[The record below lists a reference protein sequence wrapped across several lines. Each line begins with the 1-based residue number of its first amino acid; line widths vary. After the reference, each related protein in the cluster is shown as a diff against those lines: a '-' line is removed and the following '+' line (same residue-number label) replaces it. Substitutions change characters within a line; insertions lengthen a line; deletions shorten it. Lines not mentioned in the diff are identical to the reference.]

1 MKKYFFILAAAAAL
15 AACAKNEVTP
25 VLSNENTEI
34 AYNVAPKTKALDPDK
49 QENFAQGNVFAS
61 WAYYLPNDK
70 NWDDN
75 LTDAQLY
82 IDNSTV
88 SYQKDGSNT
97 WKETGKTY
105 YWPKG
110 GKLTFFAYSLNKD
123 NLALKPGTSLN
134 HVAIAKEANCYGIT
148 ALIDLDENPNTDF
161 LVAEIAKNKSAN
173 ENQYAFNG
181 VPTLFKHKFS
191 RVEFQVKKS
200 ADYAGKEFKLNSIKF
215 KKLSHAAA
223 YAQSQDADK
232 AGITDGINEEYI
244 LASGTRTTQVY
255 TETAL
260 AITSTDYVAVPKANE
275 KRYIYIPQDFKGVT
289 DANAIAT
296 IEVNYTVTT
305 TVGTNKV
312 DDVCTATINVKDYFD
327 SWEMGKKYIFK
338 LDFALNEIKW
348 DPAVEKWKDMNSSDI
363 TIQ

>member
-1 MKKYFFILAAAAAL
+1 MKKVILLAAAAAAL

-25 VLSNENTEI
+25 VLSQENTEI
-34 AYNVAPKTKALDPDK
+34 AYNVAPKTKTTTDFLTT
-49 QENFAQGNVFAS
+49 NVFAS

-70 NWDDN
+70 NWDEN
-75 LTDAQLY
+75 LTDAQPY
-82 IDNSTV
+82 IDNSKV
-88 SYQKDGSNT
+88 SYQTDGSDT

-110 GKLTFFAYSLNKD
+110 GKLTFFAYSLNKE
-123 NLALKPGTSLN
+123 NLTLKAENSLS
-134 HVAIAKEANCYGIT
+134 HVAIAKEADCYGIT

-161 LVAEIAKNKSAN
+161 LVADIAKDQFQNTDKAH
-173 ENQYAFNG
+173 FRVG

-191 RVEFQVKKS
+191 RVQFQVKKS
-200 ADYAGKEFKLNSIKF
+200 ANYTGKTFKLNSIKF
-215 KKLSHAAA
+215 NKLSHAAT

-232 AGITDGINEEYI
+232 AGIKDGVNEEYI

-260 AITSTDYVAVPKANE
+260 AITSTDYVAVPEANE
-275 KRYIYIPQDFKGVT
+275 KRYIYIPQDFIGVT

-305 TVGTNKV
+305 NSTV
-312 DDVCTATINVKDYFD
+312 DDVCTAIINVKDYFD

-338 LDFALNEIKW
+338 LDFTLDEIKW
-348 DPAVEKWKDMNSSDI
+348 DPAVENWEDVNSTDI

>member
-25 VLSNENTEI
+25 VLSQENTEI
-34 AYNVAPKTKALDPDK
+34 AYNVAPKTKTTTDFLTT
-49 QENFAQGNVFAS
+49 NVFAS

-70 NWDDN
+70 NWDAN
-75 LTDAQLY
+75 LTEAQPY
-82 IDNSTV
+82 IDNSKV
-88 SYQKDGSNT
+88 SYQTDGSDT

-110 GKLTFFAYSLNKD
+110 GKLTFFAYSLNKE
-123 NLALKPGTSLN
+123 NLTLKAENSLS
-134 HVAIAKEANCYGIT
+134 HVAIAKEADCYGIT

-161 LVAEIAKNKSAN
+161 LVADIAKDQFQNTNKAHSRV
-173 ENQYAFNG
+173 G

-200 ADYAGKEFKLNSIKF
+200 ANYADKEFKLNSIKF
-215 KKLSHAAA
+215 NKLSHAAT

-232 AGITDGINEEYI
+232 TGTKDGVNEEYI

-260 AITSTDYVAVPKANE
+260 NITSTDYVAVPKANE

-289 DANAIAT
+289 DVNAIAT

-305 TVGTNKV
+305 TVGANKV
-312 DDVCTATINVKDYFD
+312 DDACTATINVKDYFD

-338 LDFALNEIKW
+338 LDFTLDEIKW
-348 DPAVEKWKDMNSSDI
+348 DPAVENWVDVNSTDI

>member
-34 AYNVAPKTKALDPDK
+34 AYNVAPKTKADPDA
-49 QENFAQGNVFAS
+49 FPITNVFAS
-61 WAYYLPNDK
+61 WAYYLPNGN
-70 NWDDN
+70 NWDAN
-75 LTDAQLY
+75 LTEAHPY
-82 IDNSTV
+82 IDNSKV
-88 SYQKDGSNT
+88 SYQTDGSDT

-110 GKLTFFAYSLNKD
+110 GKLTFFAYSLNKE
-123 NLALKPGTSLN
+123 NLTLKAENSLS
-134 HVAIAKEANCYGIT
+134 HVAIAKEADCYGIT

-161 LVAEIAKNKSAN
+161 LVADIAKDQFQNTNKAH
-173 ENQYAFNG
+173 FRVG

-191 RVEFQVKKS
+191 RVQFQVKKS
-200 ADYAGKEFKLNSIKF
+200 AGYAGKEFKLNSIKF
-215 KKLSHAAA
+215 NKLSHAAN

-232 AGITDGINEEYI
+232 TGAKDGVNEEYI

-260 AITSTDYVAVPKANE
+260 AITSTDYVAVPEANE
-275 KRYIYIPQDFKGVT
+275 KRYIYIPQDFIGVT

-305 TVGTNKV
+305 TVGANKV
-312 DDVCTATINVKDYFD
+312 DDVCTATINVKDCFD

-338 LDFALNEIKW
+338 LDFALNEITW
-348 DPAVEKWKDMNSSDI
+348 DPAVEKWEDATAADV

>member
-25 VLSNENTEI
+25 VLSQENTEI
-34 AYNVAPKTKALDPDK
+34 AYNVAPKTKTTTDFPT
-49 QENFAQGNVFAS
+49 NNVFAS

-70 NWDDN
+70 NWDAN
-75 LTDAQLY
+75 LTEAQPY
-82 IDNSTV
+82 IDNSKV
-88 SYQKDGSNT
+88 SYQTDGSDT

-110 GKLTFFAYSLNKD
+110 GKLTFFAYSLNKE
-123 NLALKPGTSLN
+123 NLTLKAENSLS
-134 HVAIAKEANCYGIT
+134 HVAIAKEADCYGIT

-161 LVAEIAKNKSAN
+161 LVADIAKDQFQNTNKAH
-173 ENQYAFNG
+173 FRVG

-200 ADYAGKEFKLNSIKF
+200 ANYADKEFKLNSIKF
-215 KKLSHAAA
+215 NKLSHAAN

-232 AGITDGINEEYI
+232 AGTKDGRNEEYI

-260 AITSTDYVAVPKANE
+260 AITSTDYVAVPEANE

-305 TVGTNKV
+305 TVGGNKV

-338 LDFALNEIKW
+338 LDFTLDEIKW
-348 DPAVEKWKDMNSSDI
+348 DPAVENWADVNSTDI

>member
-34 AYNVAPKTKALDPDK
+34 AYNVAPKTKATTDFPK
-49 QENFAQGNVFAS
+49 TNVFAS

-70 NWDDN
+70 NWDAN
-75 LTDAQLY
+75 LTDAQPY
-82 IDNSTV
+82 IENSKV
-88 SYQKDGSNT
+88 SYQTDGSDT

-123 NLALKPGTSLN
+123 NLDLIPGNSLN

-161 LVAEIAKNKSAN
+161 LVADIAKNQFQNTDKAH
-173 ENQYAFNG
+173 FRVG

-200 ADYAGKEFKLNSIKF
+200 ANYTGKEFKLNSIKF
-215 KKLSHAAA
+215 NKLSHAAT

-232 AGITDGINEEYI
+232 TGTTDGINEEYI

-305 TVGTNKV
+305 TTVSGSTV
-312 DDVCTATINVKDYFD
+312 DDGCTAIINVKDYFD

-338 LDFALNEIKW
+338 LDFTLDEIKW
-348 DPAVEKWKDMNSSDI
+348 DPAVEKWEDVNSTDI

>member
-34 AYNVAPKTKALDPDK
+34 AYNVAPKTKATTDFLTT
-49 QENFAQGNVFAS
+49 NVFAS

-70 NWDDN
+70 NWDAN
-75 LTDAQLY
+75 LTDAQPY
-82 IDNSTV
+82 IDNSKV
-88 SYQKDGSNT
+88 SYQTDGSNT

-110 GKLTFFAYSLNKD
+110 GKLTFFAYSLNKE
-123 NLALKPGTSLN
+123 NLTLKAENSLS
-134 HVAIAKEANCYGIT
+134 HVAIAKETDCYGIT

-161 LVAEIAKNKSAN
+161 LVADIAKDQFQNTDKAH
-173 ENQYAFNG
+173 FRVG

-200 ADYAGKEFKLNSIKF
+200 ADYAGKTFKLNSIKF
-215 KKLSHAAA
+215 NKLSHAAT

-232 AGITDGINEEYI
+232 AGIKDGVNEEYI

-260 AITSTDYVAVPKANE
+260 AITSTDYVAVPEANE
-275 KRYIYIPQDFKGVT
+275 KRYIYIPQDFIGVT

-305 TVGTNKV
+305 NSTV

-338 LDFALNEIKW
+338 LDFTLDEILW
-348 DPAVEKWKDMNSSDI
+348 DPAVENWEDVKSTDI

>member
-34 AYNVAPKTKALDPDK
+34 AYNVAPKTKTTTDFLTT
-49 QENFAQGNVFAS
+49 NVFAS

-70 NWDDN
+70 NWDAN
-75 LTDAQLY
+75 LTEAQPY
-82 IDNSTV
+82 IDNSKV
-88 SYQKDGSNT
+88 SYQTDDT

-110 GKLTFFAYSLNKD
+110 GKLTFFAYSLNKE
-123 NLALKPGTSLN
+123 NLTLKAENSLS
-134 HVAIAKEANCYGIT
+134 HVAIAKEADCYGIT

-161 LVAEIAKNKSAN
+161 LVADIAKDQFQNTNKAH
-173 ENQYAFNG
+173 FRVG

-191 RVEFQVKKS
+191 RVQFQVKKS
-200 ADYAGKEFKLNSIKF
+200 AGYAGKEFKLNSIKF
-215 KKLSHAAA
+215 NKLSHAAN

-232 AGITDGINEEYI
+232 TGAKDGVNEEYI

-260 AITSTDYVAVPKANE
+260 NITSTDYVAVPEANE
-275 KRYIYIPQDFKGVT
+275 KRYIYIPQDFIGVT

-305 TVGTNKV
+305 TVGANKV
-312 DDVCTATINVKDYFD
+312 DDVCTATINVKDYFN

-338 LDFALNEIKW
+338 LDFGLKEILW
-348 DPAVEKWKDMNSSDI
+348 DPAVENWEDVNSSDI

>member
-25 VLSNENTEI
+25 VLSQENTEI
-34 AYNVAPKTKALDPDK
+34 AYNVAPKTKTTTDFLTT
-49 QENFAQGNVFAS
+49 NVFAS

-70 NWDDN
+70 NWDAN
-75 LTDAQLY
+75 LTEAQPY
-82 IDNSTV
+82 IDNSKV
-88 SYQKDGSNT
+88 SYQIDGSDT

-110 GKLTFFAYSLNKD
+110 GKLTFFAYSLNKE
-123 NLALKPGTSLN
+123 NLTLKAENSLS
-134 HVAIAKEANCYGIT
+134 HVAIAKEADCYGIT

-161 LVAEIAKNKSAN
+161 LVADIAKDQFQNTNKAH
-173 ENQYAFNG
+173 FRVG

-191 RVEFQVKKS
+191 RVQFQVKKS
-200 ADYAGKEFKLNSIKF
+200 ADYAGKEFKLDSIRF
-215 KKLSHAAA
+215 TKLSHAAN

-232 AGITDGINEEYI
+232 TGAKDGTNEEYI

-255 TETAL
+255 TKTAL
-260 AITSTDYVAVPKANE
+260 AITSTDYVAVPEANE
-275 KRYIYIPQDFKGVT
+275 VRYIYIPQDFKGVT
-289 DANAIAT
+289 DANSIAT
-296 IEVNYTVTT
+296 IEVYYTVTT
-305 TVGTNKV
+305 NSTV
-312 DDVCTATINVKDYFD
+312 DDVCTAIINVKDYFD

-338 LDFALNEIKW
+338 LDFTLDEIKW
-348 DPAVEKWKDMNSSDI
+348 DPAVENWVDVNSTDI

>member
-25 VLSNENTEI
+25 VLSQENTEI
-34 AYNVAPKTKALDPDK
+34 AYNVAPKTKATTD
-49 QENFAQGNVFAS
+49 FATTNVFAS

-70 NWDDN
+70 NWDAN

-82 IDNSTV
+82 IDNSKI
-88 SYQKDGSNT
+88 SYQTDGSDT

-110 GKLTFFAYSLNKD
+110 GKLTFFAYSLNKN
-123 NLALKPGTSLN
+123 NLDLNVGNSLN
-134 HVAIAKEANCYGIT
+134 HVAIAKEADCYGIT

-161 LVAEIAKNKSAN
+161 LVADIAKDQFQNTNKAH
-173 ENQYAFNG
+173 FRVG

-191 RVEFQVKKS
+191 RVQFQVKK
-200 ADYAGKEFKLNSIKF
+200 AAGYAGKEFKLNSIKF
-215 KKLSHAAA
+215 NKLSHAAT

-232 AGITDGINEEYI
+232 TGTKDGINEEYI

-260 AITSTDYVAVPKANE
+260 AITSTDYVAVPEANE

-305 TVGTNKV
+305 TVGGNKV

-338 LDFALNEIKW
+338 LDFTLDEIKW
-348 DPAVEKWKDMNSSDI
+348 DPAVENWVDVNSSDI

>member
-15 AACAKNEVTP
+15 AACAKNEVTQ

-34 AYNVAPKTKALDPDK
+34 AYNVAPKTKTTTDFLTT
-49 QENFAQGNVFAS
+49 NVFAS

-70 NWDDN
+70 NWDAN
-75 LTDAQLY
+75 LTEAQPY
-82 IDNSTV
+82 IDNSKV
-88 SYQKDGSNT
+88 SYQTDDT

-110 GKLTFFAYSLNKD
+110 GKLTFFAYSLNKE
-123 NLALKPGTSLN
+123 NLTLKAENSLS
-134 HVAIAKEANCYGIT
+134 HVAIAKEADCYGIT

-161 LVAEIAKNKSAN
+161 LVADIAKDQFQNTNKAH
-173 ENQYAFNG
+173 FRVG

-191 RVEFQVKKS
+191 RVQFQVKKS
-200 ADYAGKEFKLNSIKF
+200 AGYAGKEFKLNSIKF
-215 KKLSHAAA
+215 NKLSHAAN

-232 AGITDGINEEYI
+232 TGAKDGVNEEYI

-260 AITSTDYVAVPKANE
+260 NITSTDYVAVPEANE
-275 KRYIYIPQDFKGVT
+275 KRYIYIPQDFIGVT

-305 TVGTNKV
+305 TVGANKV
-312 DDVCTATINVKDYFD
+312 DDVCTATINVKDYFN

-338 LDFALNEIKW
+338 LDFGLKEILW
-348 DPAVEKWKDMNSSDI
+348 DPAVENWEDVNSSDI

>member
-1 MKKYFFILAAAAAL
+1 MKKVILLAAAAAAL

-25 VLSNENTEI
+25 VLSQENTEI
-34 AYNVAPKTKALDPDK
+34 AYNVAPKTKTTTAFLTT
-49 QENFAQGNVFAS
+49 NVFAS

-70 NWDDN
+70 NWDAN
-75 LTDAQLY
+75 LTEAQPY
-82 IDNSTV
+82 IDNSKV
-88 SYQKDGSNT
+88 SYQTDGSNT

-110 GKLTFFAYSLNKD
+110 GKLTFFAYSLNKE
-123 NLALKPGTSLN
+123 NLTLKAENSLS
-134 HVAIAKEANCYGIT
+134 HVAIAKEADCYGIT

-161 LVAEIAKNKSAN
+161 LVADIAKDQFQNTNKAH
-173 ENQYAFNG
+173 FRVG

-191 RVEFQVKKS
+191 RVQFQVKKS
-200 ADYAGKEFKLNSIKF
+200 AGYAGKEFKLNSIKF
-215 KKLSHAAA
+215 NKLSHAAN

-232 AGITDGINEEYI
+232 TGAKDGVNEEYI

-260 AITSTDYVAVPKANE
+260 NITSTDYVAVPEANE
-275 KRYIYIPQDFKGVT
+275 KRYIYIPQDFIGVT

-305 TVGTNKV
+305 TVGANKV
-312 DDVCTATINVKDYFD
+312 DDVCTATINVKDYFN

-338 LDFALNEIKW
+338 LDFGLKEILW
-348 DPAVEKWKDMNSSDI
+348 DPAVENWEDATAADV

>member
-25 VLSNENTEI
+25 VLSQENAEI
-34 AYNVAPKTKALDPDK
+34 AYNVAPKTKATTD
-49 QENFAQGNVFAS
+49 FATTNVFAS
-61 WAYYLPNDK
+61 WAYYLKNDK
-70 NWDDN
+70 NWDAN
-75 LTDAQLY
+75 FTDAQLY
-82 IDNSTV
+82 IDNSTI
-88 SYQKDGSNT
+88 SYQKDDSNT

-110 GKLTFFAYSLNKD
+110 GKLTFFAYSLNKN
-123 NLALKPGTSLN
+123 NLDLKVGPNLD
-134 HVAIAKEANCYGIT
+134 HVTIAKEADCYGIT
-148 ALIDLDENPNTDF
+148 AMIDLDENPNTDF
-161 LVAEIAKNKSAN
+161 LVADIAKDQFQNTDKAHSRV
-173 ENQYAFNG
+173 G

-200 ADYAGKEFKLNSIKF
+200 ANYTGKEFKLNSIKF
-215 KKLSHAAA
+215 NKLSHAAN

-232 AGITDGINEEYI
+232 TGTKDGRNEEYI

-260 AITSTDYVAVPKANE
+260 AITSTDYVAVPEANE

-305 TVGTNKV
+305 TVGGNKV

-338 LDFALNEIKW
+338 LDFALNEILW
-348 DPAVEKWKDMNSSDI
+348 DPAVENWVDVNSSAI

>member
-25 VLSNENTEI
+25 VLSQENTEI
-34 AYNVAPKTKALDPDK
+34 AYNVAPKTKVTTDFST
-49 QENFAQGNVFAS
+49 NNVFAS

-70 NWDDN
+70 NWDTN
-75 LTDAQLY
+75 LTDAQPY
-82 IDNSTV
+82 IDNSKV
-88 SYQKDGSNT
+88 SYQIDGSNT

-110 GKLTFFAYSLNKD
+110 GKLTFFAYSLNKE
-123 NLALKPGTSLN
+123 NLTLKAENSLS
-134 HVAIAKEANCYGIT
+134 HVAIAKEADCYGIT

-161 LVAEIAKNKSAN
+161 LVADIAKDQFQNTDKAH
-173 ENQYAFNG
+173 FRVG

-200 ADYAGKEFKLNSIKF
+200 ADYAGKAFKLNSIKF
-215 KKLSHAAA
+215 NKLSHAAT

-232 AGITDGINEEYI
+232 AGIKDGVNEEYI

-260 AITSTDYVAVPKANE
+260 AITSTDYVAVPEANE
-275 KRYIYIPQDFKGVT
+275 KRYIYIPQDFIGVT

-305 TVGTNKV
+305 NSTV
-312 DDVCTATINVKDYFD
+312 DDVCTAIINVKDYFD

-338 LDFALNEIKW
+338 LDFTLDEIKW
-348 DPAVEKWKDMNSSDI
+348 DPAVENWEDVKSTDI

>member
-25 VLSNENTEI
+25 VLSQENAEI
-34 AYNVAPKTKALDPDK
+34 AYNVAPKTKTTTDFLTT
-49 QENFAQGNVFAS
+49 NVFAS
-61 WAYYLPNDK
+61 WAYYLPKDK
-70 NWDDN
+70 NWDAN
-75 LTDAQLY
+75 LTEAQPY
-82 IDNSTV
+82 IDNSKV
-88 SYQKDGSNT
+88 SYQEDGSDT

-110 GKLTFFAYSLNKD
+110 GKLTFFAYSLNKN
-123 NLALKPGTSLN
+123 NLDLN
-134 HVAIAKEANCYGIT
+134 VGPNLDHVTIAKEANCYGIT
-148 ALIDLDENPNTDF
+148 AMIDLDENPNTDF
-161 LVAEIAKNKSAN
+161 LVADIAKDQFQNTNKAH
-173 ENQYAFNG
+173 FRVG

-200 ADYAGKEFKLNSIKF
+200 AVYTGKAFKLNSIKF
-215 KKLSHAAA
+215 NKLSHAAN

-232 AGITDGINEEYI
+232 NGTTDGRNEEYI

-260 AITSTDYVAVPKANE
+260 NITSTDYVAVPKANE

-289 DANAIAT
+289 DVNAIAT

-305 TVGTNKV
+305 TVGANKV
-312 DDVCTATINVKDYFD
+312 DDVCTAIINVKDYFD

-348 DPAVEKWKDMNSSDI
+348 DPAVENWVDVNSTDI

>member
-34 AYNVAPKTKALDPDK
+34 AYNVAPKTKATTD
-49 QENFAQGNVFAS
+49 FATTNVFAS

-70 NWDDN
+70 NWDAN

-82 IDNSTV
+82 IDNSTI
-88 SYQKDGSNT
+88 SYQTDGSDT
-97 WKETGKTY
+97 WKEAGKTY

-110 GKLTFFAYSLNKD
+110 GKLTFFAYSLNKND
-123 NLALKPGTSLN
+123 LNLKVGNSLN
-134 HVAIAKEANCYGIT
+134 HVAIAKEADCYGIT

-161 LVAEIAKNKSAN
+161 LVADIAKNQFQNTNKAH
-173 ENQYAFNG
+173 FRVG
-181 VPTLFKHKFS
+181 VPTLFRHKFS

-200 ADYAGKEFKLNSIKF
+200 KEYTSKEFKLDSIRF
-215 KKLSHAAA
+215 TKLSHAAN
-223 YAQSQDADK
+223 YAQFQDADK
-232 AGITDGINEEYI
+232 TGVKDGTNEEFI

-255 TETAL
+255 TKTAL
-260 AITSTDYVAVPKANE
+260 AINSTDYVAVPEANE
-275 KRYIYIPQDFKGVT
+275 VRYIYIPQDFKGVT
-289 DANAIAT
+289 DANNIAT
-296 IEVNYTVTT
+296 IEVYYTVTT
-305 TVGTNKV
+305 TVGTNQV

-338 LDFALNEIKW
+338 LDFTLDEILW
-348 DPAVEKWKDMNSSDI
+348 DPAVENWEDVNSTDV

>member
-1 MKKYFFILAAAAAL
+1 MKKVILLAAAAAAL

-25 VLSNENTEI
+25 VLSQENTEI
-34 AYNVAPKTKALDPDK
+34 AYNVAPKTKTTTDFLTT
-49 QENFAQGNVFAS
+49 NVFAS

-70 NWDDN
+70 NWDAN
-75 LTDAQLY
+75 LTEAQPY
-82 IDNSTV
+82 IDNSKV
-88 SYQKDGSNT
+88 SYQTDGSDT

-110 GKLTFFAYSLNKD
+110 GKLTFFAYSLNKN
-123 NLALKPGTSLN
+123 NLDLNVGNSLN
-134 HVAIAKEANCYGIT
+134 HVAIAKEADCYGIT

-161 LVAEIAKNKSAN
+161 LVADIAKDQFQNTNKAHSRV
-173 ENQYAFNG
+173 G

-200 ADYAGKEFKLNSIKF
+200 ANYADKEFKLNSIKF
-215 KKLSHAAA
+215 NKLSHAAT

-232 AGITDGINEEYI
+232 TGTKDGVNEEYI

-255 TETAL
+255 TTTPL
-260 AITSTDYVAVPKANE
+260 AITSIEYVAVPE
-275 KRYIYIPQDFKGVT
+275 TDETRYIYIPQDFKGVT

-305 TVGTNKV
+305 TVGANKV
-312 DDVCTATINVKDYFD
+312 DDACTATINVKDYFD

-338 LDFALNEIKW
+338 LDFGLKEILW
-348 DPAVEKWKDMNSSDI
+348 VPAVENWEDVNSSDI